1 MDHLGHRA
9 DRGRA
14 GELDS
19 GEEQPPDRRDIENRR
34 TAAGRNQPTD
44 RQGRKARDETR
55 DPGRDAGTKKHDHSG
70 SVSMPDAVDEVPG
83 TAETGRDEPLCSIV
97 RPCCGRG
104 PGHSCPIVFEHP
116 LKLDD
121 NTQLFTGS
129 IRNHPAGIAPDSLI
143 RLSPSPYR
151 KIRAEFY
158 VKTPLGSNSKF
169 QYSFQGLRV
178 LRPTLDTGFAPLLL
192 LSSFFSTFFLS
203 PSPRSLVFGPP
214 LPVSPSSHPSLILPC
229 RLHPPRCKLTFAV
242 YLPWGS
248 TPDLNTHRTLRRHSA
263 LTPREYSTPTPSG
276 VHR

>member
-1 MDHLGHRA
+1 MDNPR
-9 DRGRA
+9 
-14 GELDS
+14 
-19 GEEQPPDRRDIENRR
+19 
-34 TAAGRNQPTD
+34 
-44 RQGRKARDETR
+44 
-55 DPGRDAGTKKHDHSG
+55 
-70 SVSMPDAVDEVPG
+70 
-83 TAETGRDEPLCSIV
+83 
-97 RPCCGRG
+97 
-104 PGHSCPIVFEHP
+104 
-116 LKLDD
+116 
-121 NTQLFTGS
+121 LFTGS

-169 QYSFQGLRV
+169 QYSFHGLRV
-178 LRPTLDTGFAPLLL
+178 LGPIAAYGSAFLHPPSSIAFLRPLSLLPSFSSTL
-192 LSSFFSTFFLS
+192 FLS

-263 LTPREYSTPTPSG
+263 LTPREYSAPTPSG

>member
-1 MDHLGHRA
+1 MDNPR
-9 DRGRA
+9 
-14 GELDS
+14 
-19 GEEQPPDRRDIENRR
+19 
-34 TAAGRNQPTD
+34 
-44 RQGRKARDETR
+44 
-55 DPGRDAGTKKHDHSG
+55 
-70 SVSMPDAVDEVPG
+70 
-83 TAETGRDEPLCSIV
+83 
-97 RPCCGRG
+97 
-104 PGHSCPIVFEHP
+104 
-116 LKLDD
+116 
-121 NTQLFTGS
+121 LFTGS

-169 QYSFQGLRV
+169 QYSFHGLRV

-242 YLPWGS
+242 YLPWGLFCAYS
-248 TPDLNTHRTLRRHSA
+248 IGCASIKRRTSA
-263 LTPREYSTPTPSG
+263 RISSFIASKVKKAIPLAPAEMAVPMASVKVGFPSLPPL
-276 VHR
+276 

>member
-1 MDHLGHRA
+1 MDNSR
-9 DRGRA
+9 
-14 GELDS
+14 
-19 GEEQPPDRRDIENRR
+19 
-34 TAAGRNQPTD
+34 
-44 RQGRKARDETR
+44 
-55 DPGRDAGTKKHDHSG
+55 
-70 SVSMPDAVDEVPG
+70 
-83 TAETGRDEPLCSIV
+83 
-97 RPCCGRG
+97 
-104 PGHSCPIVFEHP
+104 
-116 LKLDD
+116 
-121 NTQLFTGS
+121 LFTGS

-169 QYSFQGLRV
+169 QYSFHGLRV

-263 LTPREYSTPTPSG
+263 LTPREYSAPTPSG